1 MKKQAVINLSEYY
14 FYNNRESIKTMTIVL
29 ILFPLIFST
38 LINILEL
45 SASILIFFN
54 GIKDGFKLRLI
65 FQNVLSWNVTYNIY
79 SLSAYIIKSLGFIIY
94 SAGLYGIVKYRLKLS
109 FNTIYEIM
117 KYRALRIMLLGLLM
131 GILEWLLIK
140 IPFTGPFISL
150 IFTYISVYSII
161 IFLEN
166 SNIKS
171 VLECLRGS
179 WLYTMKHLPKIFM
192 LDIYYLFTPTIIGV
206 GVIVLSQILSMIMSL
221 YFISLFGVLIGCI
234 SVIKKIPKSFL
245 SRIIFFLCNPRNF

>member
-14 FYNNRESIKTMTIVL
+14 FNNNRESIKTMTIVL
-29 ILFPLIFST
+29 ILFPLIFTT

-45 SASILIFFN
+45 SANILMFFN
-54 GIKDGFKLRLI
+54 GIKDGFKLQLI

-79 SLSAYIIKSLGFIIY
+79 SLSASILKSFCFIIY
-94 SAGLYGIVKYRLKLS
+94 SVGLYGIVKYRLKLS

-117 KYRALRIMLLGLLM
+117 KHRTLGIMVLGLLM
-131 GILEWLLIK
+131 GLLEWLLIK
-140 IPFTGPFISL
+140 VPFTGPIISL

-166 SNIKS
+166 SNTKS
-171 VLECLRGS
+171 VLECLGES

-206 GVIVLSQILSMIMSL
+206 GVIVLSQILGMIMSL

-234 SVIKKIPKSFL
+234 TVIKKLPKSYL
-245 SRIIFFLCNPRNF
+245 SKIIHYLTNPIKR